1 MHQPLL
7 MGSVGAVVKQ
17 RCASADNADTSGLLA
32 EMTMASAAGQH
43 PPIKA
48 DVTADVTDNMA
59 GEPEEDILTPPA
71 QQQAAPTP
79 ASQVTPQLLSG
90 SHCPGQEI
98 SEVAAMPDAYMCC
111 PNCPAAFIIIIE

>member
-1 MHQPLL
+1 M
-7 MGSVGAVVKQ
+7 VEQ

-43 PPIKA
+43 PPVNA
-48 DVTADVTDNMA
+48 DITADVTDNTA

-79 ASQVTPQLLSG
+79 ASKVTPQLLSG
-90 SHCPGQEI
+90 SCCPGRQI
-98 SEVAAMPDAYMCC
+98 SEVWQWQMLTCAVYRLCSSVHYYKHDHGW
-111 PNCPAAFIIIIE
+111 